1 MKNKQLKNIKRKRG
15 LNKLKKISEGFT
27 MIELVVVI
35 LLVGILSVVAVP
47 RFEKRIELEELRFE
61 KRFTYQIWEELELY
75 AKEQKELTGV
85 ESWPTN
91 PLSVLGRT
99 RNVIITYSLGIPDED
114 NEWQFDG
121 TKLYHRRMNNEIWY
135 FTYIPSDF
143 YLSELPTK
151 L

>member
-1 MKNKQLKNIKRKRG
+1 MIDRQSKNIKRKKG
-15 LNKLKKISEGFT
+15 LNKLKKINEGFT
-27 MIELVVVI
+27 MIALVVVI

-61 KRFTYQIWEELELY
+61 KRFTYQVWEELELY

-121 TKLYHRRMNNEIWY
+121 TKLYHRRMNNEIRY
-135 FTYIPSDF
+135 FEYNPNTF
-143 YLSELPTK
+143 HLSELPTK

>member
-1 MKNKQLKNIKRKRG
+1 MNKG
-15 LNKLKKISEGFT
+15 YT
-27 MIELVVVI
+27 MMEMVIVI
-35 LLVGILSVVAVP
+35 LLIGILSAVAIP
-47 RFEKRIELEELRFE
+47 RFEQRIELEELKSE
-61 KRFTYQIWEELELY
+61 KKFTYQIWEELESY
-75 AKEQKELTGV
+75 AKEQEELTGI

-99 RNVIITYSLGIPDED
+99 RGVKVTLSLGIPDED

-135 FTYIPSDF
+135 FTYNRDNF
-143 YLSELPTK
+143 HLSELPVQ

>member
-1 MKNKQLKNIKRKRG
+1 MSNG
-15 LNKLKKISEGFT
+15 YT

-35 LLVGILSVVAVP
+35 ILIGILSAVAVP
-47 RFEKRIELEELRFE
+47 RFERRIELAEVKSE
-61 KRFTYQIWEELELY
+61 KDFTYTLWEELEVY
-75 AKEQKELTGV
+75 AEEQKELTGT
-85 ESWPTN
+85 ESWPEH

-135 FTYIPSDF
+135 FEYNPNTF
-143 YLSELPTK
+143 FLSERPTK
-151 L
+151 LQ

>member
-1 MKNKQLKNIKRKRG
+1 MSKG
-15 LNKLKKISEGFT
+15 YT

-35 LLVGILSVVAVP
+35 ILIGILSAVAVP
-47 RFEKRIELEELRFE
+47 RFEKRIELAEIKNE
-61 KRFTYQIWEELELY
+61 KDFTYTLWEEIEVY
-75 AKEQKELTGV
+75 AEEQKELTGI
-85 ESWPTN
+85 ETWPEH

-99 RNVIITYSLGIPDED
+99 RNVIVTYNLGVPDED

-135 FTYIPSDF
+135 FEYNPNTF
-143 YLSELPTK
+143 FLSEHPTK

>member
-1 MKNKQLKNIKRKRG
+1 MKNG
-15 LNKLKKISEGFT
+15 YT

-35 LLVGILSVVAVP
+35 LLIGILSAVAVP

-61 KRFTYQIWEELELY
+61 KKFTYQIWEELELY
-75 AKEQKELTGV
+75 AKEQEELIGI
-85 ESWPTN
+85 ESWPAN

-99 RNVIITYSLGIPDED
+99 RGVKVTLSLGIPDED

-121 TKLYHRRMNNEIWY
+121 TYLYHRRMNNEIWY
-135 FTYIPSDF
+135 FEYNSNNF
-143 YLSELPTK
+143 YLSEHPTK

>member
-1 MKNKQLKNIKRKRG
+1 MNKG
-15 LNKLKKISEGFT
+15 YT

-35 LLVGILSVVAVP
+35 ILIGILSAVAVP
-47 RFEKRIELEELRFE
+47 RFEKRIELAEIKNE
-61 KRFTYQIWEELELY
+61 KDFTYTLWEELEVY
-75 AKEQKELTGV
+75 AEEQKELTGI
-85 ESWPTN
+85 ETWPEH

-99 RNVIITYSLGIPDED
+99 RNVIVTYNLGVPDED

-135 FTYIPSDF
+135 FEYNPNTF
-143 YLSELPTK
+143 FLSEHPTK

>member
-1 MKNKQLKNIKRKRG
+1 MSR
-15 LNKLKKISEGFT
+15 GFT
-27 MIELVVVI
+27 LIELMIVI
-35 LLVGILSVVAVP
+35 LIIGIMTQMAIP
-47 RFEKRIELEELRFE
+47 RYEKRIELEELKAE
-61 KRFTYQIWEELELY
+61 KKFTYRIWEGLEDY
-75 AKEQKELTGV
+75 AKYKKETIGV
-85 ESWPTN
+85 ERWPEH

-99 RNVIITYSLGIPDED
+99 RGVIVTYELGIPDQD

-135 FTYIPSDF
+135 FVYDSTNF